1 MGRKPSSRCA
11 SIGGHAPHPLMS
23 ASSAP
28 APVEVALAMLE
39 REGLWLLQL
48 RDDIAG
54 IVAPGCWSLF
64 GGHLDPGETPEQAL
78 RRELREEIC
87 YEAGPL
93 RLWYS
98 SARDGR
104 VRHAFR
110 GELTVPLER
119 LQLLEGQDLALVST
133 EELQSGQVR
142 SPRLGERRPLAPS
155 LQDAVQRLAQPWR

>member
-1 MGRKPSSRCA
+1 MGRKPSSRCG
-11 SIGGHAPHPLMS
+11 SIGSAAPGPVMS

-28 APVEVALAMLE
+28 ASVEVALAMLE

-54 IVAPGCWSLF
+54 IVAPGCWGLF

-78 RRELREEIC
+78 RRELREEIH

-93 RLWYS
+93 SPWYC
-98 SARDGR
+98 SATDGR
-104 VRHAFR
+104 VRHVFR
-110 GELTVPLER
+110 GPLTVPLEG

-133 EELQSGQVR
+133 EAMSSGQVL

-155 LQDAVQRLAQPWR
+155 LQEALQRLVQPLR